1 VIRKRA
7 IAALLIVGVVAACD
21 AETPTPSPSPSLTA
35 VAASQ
40 AASASPSPSPTPSAA
55 PSPTPQPTAT
65 PTVVPTATPLPTPVP
80 TPVPWLAY
88 KSKRFHYSI
97 KYPPTWIV
105 TPGSVK
111 LADEYDEFSYPVVYV
126 SRDVVTT
133 SVSVSLTV
141 SHDIA
146 YYKSH
151 YKAKVVSNKAIRLAG
166 WSGRMIIFRGTDDG
180 RTLLFQHII
189 LAKGRVAYFLDMV
202 GDNAEATPDQALFKK
217 MYLTWRPT

>member
-1 VIRKRA
+1 
-7 IAALLIVGVVAACD
+7 
-21 AETPTPSPSPSLTA
+21 
-35 VAASQ
+35 
-40 AASASPSPSPTPSAA
+40 
-55 PSPTPQPTAT
+55 
-65 PTVVPTATPLPTPVP
+65 
-80 TPVPWLAY
+80 VPWKAY

-111 LADEYDEFSYPVVYV
+111 LADQFDEFSYPVAYV

-141 SHDIA
+141 SHDVA

-151 YKAKVVSNKAIRLAG
+151 YKAKVVSNKAIKLAG

-180 RTLLFQHII
+180 RILLFQHII

-202 GDNAEATPDQALFKK
+202 GDNADANADKALFKK